1 MMLSQRLPQALTI
14 FSPSQISFLATK
26 LSISI
31 NSRFGAS
38 DTVAKE
44 VIEHMLKS
52 RRKFT
57 NWSAAFSISTINSE
71 PQVSFISITKKQTIA
86 LESANHF
93 NLKCFVKTRESGFAS
108 RKSNSACRMMYVR
121 SEVLYFTLQIY
132 ILYPYWRCC
141 RCIWGR
147 LELLILPKLRVLEN
161 SSFPTF
167 HSNVGIDVIL
177 K

>member
-1 MMLSQRLPQALTI
+1 MLSQRLPQALTI

-31 NSRFGAS
+31 NSRFGPS

-57 NWSAAFSISTINSE
+57 NWSAAFSISTIKSE

-93 NLKCFVKTRESGFAS
+93 NLKCFVKTKEFGCAS
-108 RKSNSACRMMYVR
+108 RKSNSACRMIYVR

-132 ILYPYWRCC
+132 
-141 RCIWGR
+141 
-147 LELLILPKLRVLEN
+147 
-161 SSFPTF
+161 
-167 HSNVGIDVIL
+167 
-177 K
+177 